1 MMAPGSNPTL
11 SKEYRPGALLSEFSD
26 KSGHTHMLEDNDIH
40 SKEEAAKYLSSYAAQ
55 LQADMEKL
63 KLQTKT
69 LAPDHPKS
77 LLSDYI
83 TTRLK
88 KVGAKNF
95 TPKLYRDNQAKE
107 QSKINNF
114 SWERF
119 KKQQQISL
127 EKLSKPIEEAALNH
141 KIAGKLLNSD
151 NTETEEQIRLKQQSK
166 FGVYEGWIWQSS
178 AKDPN
183 IFYLIN
189 NTTTPAKKIRVYYK
203 ENADQGPCI
212 DIITRKANMHD
223 DVTIAIML
231 EIARNVQRYSG
242 SNQKLETIGLDNKT
256 TEEQQILGKIDQGI
270 GFLNDG
276 VKQAKSI
283 TDQNKNIT
291 RH

>member
-1 MMAPGSNPTL
+1 MMAAGSNPTL
-11 SKEYRPGALLSEFSD
+11 SEEYRPGVLLSGFPD
-26 KSGHTHMLEDNDIH
+26 KDGHTHRLEDNNIH
-40 SKEEAAKYLSSYAAQ
+40 SKKESAKYLSAYAERFIEDIA
-55 LQADMEKL
+55 KL
-63 KLQTKT
+63 KLQDET
-69 LAPDHPKS
+69 LPKDHPKS

-95 TPKLYRDNQAKE
+95 TPKIYRDDEIKE

-114 SWERF
+114 SWEHF
-119 KKQQQISL
+119 KQQQQISL
-127 EKLSKPIEEAALNH
+127 EKLSTQIEEAALNH
-141 KIAGKLLNSD
+141 KIAGKLLSD
-151 NTETEEQIRLKQQSK
+151 NTETAEQIRLKQQSK

-178 AKDPN
+178 AQDPN

-189 NTTTPAKKIRVYYK
+189 NNVTPAKKIKVYYK
-203 ENADQGPCI
+203 ENADQGDCV
-212 DIITRKANMHD
+212 DITTRKSNMQD
-223 DVTIAIML
+223 DVTVAIML

-242 SNQKLETIGLDNKT
+242 SNQQIKTIGLDNKT

-270 GFLNDG
+270 GFLNEG

-283 TDQNKNIT
+283 TDQNKKIT

>member
-11 SKEYRPGALLSEFSD
+11 SKEYRPEVLLSGFSD

-40 SKEEAAKYLSSYAAQ
+40 SKEEAAKYLSAYAQRLIEDTA
-55 LQADMEKL
+55 KL
-63 KLQTKT
+63 KQAET
-69 LAPDHPKS
+69 LDTAHPKS

-95 TPKLYRDNQAKE
+95 TPKIYRDNEIKE

-114 SWERF
+114 SWEHF
-119 KKQQQISL
+119 KQQQQISL
-127 EKLSKPIEEAALNH
+127 QKLSTQIEEATLNH

-178 AKDPN
+178 DQDPN

-189 NTTTPAKKIRVYYK
+189 NNTTPAKKIRVYYK
-203 ENADQGPCI
+203 ENADQGACV
-212 DIITRKANMHD
+212 DITTRKANIQD

-242 SNQKLETIGLDNKT
+242 SNQHLKTIGLDNKT

-270 GFLNDG
+270 GFLNEG
-276 VKQAKSI
+276 VKQAKS
-283 TDQNKNIT
+283 TEDQNKKIT
-291 RH
+291 RQ